1 MAKLW
6 EDLARKEKI
15 DELYMA
21 VNGLVATNRAQAV
34 RLARALER
42 IVSLEKAAPTVNEPR
57 SGIEAA
63 SRRRGQPPTIGA
75 PNSGH
80 SPNADN
86 WPSAETSHPLAARL
100 ES

>member
-42 IVSLEKAAPTVNEPR
+42 IVSLEMAAATVNQPR
-57 SGIEAA
+57 LGIEAA
-63 SRRRGQPPTIGA
+63 SRKRG
-75 PNSGH
+75 
-80 SPNADN
+80 
-86 WPSAETSHPLAARL
+86 
-100 ES
+100 